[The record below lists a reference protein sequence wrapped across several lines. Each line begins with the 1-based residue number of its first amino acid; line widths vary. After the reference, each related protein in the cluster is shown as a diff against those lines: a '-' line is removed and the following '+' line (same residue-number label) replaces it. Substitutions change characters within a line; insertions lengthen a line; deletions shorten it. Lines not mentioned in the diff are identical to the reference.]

1 MAKLRGFM
9 AAMALLS
16 PVSRAKEM
24 PVDVKV
30 KAALYDSRV
39 MHQEIVSMK
48 LVSIP
53 PFPRCQQT
61 SHY

>member
-1 MAKLRGFM
+1 M

-39 MHQEIVSMK
+39 IHQEIVSMK
-48 LVSIP
+48 LVSMSP
-53 PFPRCQQT
+53 LSPRCQQT
-61 SHY
+61 SHH